1 MIRSLLLFA
10 FFRKRIVAEKP
21 TMRQTKIKQM
31 NENNVKKKP
40 LGRRGMH
47 RTAAGS

>member
-1 MIRSLLLFA
+1 MKSSLLFA
-10 FFRKRIVAEKP
+10 FFRKSIVAEKP
-21 TMRQTKIKQM
+21 TMRHTKIKQM
-31 NENNVKKKP
+31 KENKVKKKP